1 MIAELNGDD
10 SVDGILLQLP
20 LPTGLDPD
28 AAIERIDPSKDV
40 DGLTEV
46 SAGRLS
52 LGKPG
57 LRSCT
62 PEAA

>member
-1 MIAELNGDD
+1 TLIATLNADQ

-20 LPTGLDPD
+20 LPKGLDAD
-28 AAIERIDPSKDV
+28 AAIEKIDPDKDV

-46 SAGRLS
+46 SAGRLT

-57 LRSCT
+57 LR
-62 PEAA
+62 P